1 MRLCVYVYACSI
13 CVSKSIYRCV
23 CVCVRVCIIYAYR
36 RAYYMHVYVSCVYL
50 YICVYICIV
59 YIVLCTCCTCLDA
72 CVYTCIAKTCIC
84 ALHIVY
90 VHSTSTHL
98 YFPICV
104 CKYTHTDILCL
115 AGEPSLTQTL
125 VITEHLACAGQGANR
140 LCLFAMSLKCHSPPG
155 GRVMVSA
162 LPR

>member
-1 MRLCVYVYACSI
+1 MRVLDTSHDINRNIRVCM
-13 CVSKSIYRCV
+13 CVSLLAS
-23 CVCVRVCIIYAYR
+23 VRTWHA
-36 RAYYMHVYVSCVYL
+36 HV
-50 YICVYICIV
+50 YICVYLCIV